1 VVELKVFSKHIEAIL
16 SGKRPLIVLC
26 GQYAAEIRTIT
37 GIKLKSL
44 PK

>member
-1 VVELKVFSKHIEAIL
+1 VVEIKVFLQHIEAIL
-16 SGKRPLIVLC
+16 SGKRPLIVLR

-37 GIKLKSL
+37 GIELKSL